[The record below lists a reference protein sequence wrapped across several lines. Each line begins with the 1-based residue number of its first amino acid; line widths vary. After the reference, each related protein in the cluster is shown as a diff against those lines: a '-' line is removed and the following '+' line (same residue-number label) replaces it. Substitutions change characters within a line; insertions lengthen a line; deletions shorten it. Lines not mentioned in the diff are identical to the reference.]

1 MNKPAPFNRKQKIY
15 LKNTFH
21 SWFNVIEGGK
31 RGSKNVLNT
40 YCFCVNLET
49 HPDKFHLIAGVD
61 QASAR
66 INIGDCNGF
75 GLFNYYEGRYR
86 VGKYENRDCYYI
98 QTKAGEK
105 VVFFAGGKKKG
116 SENDIHGYTY
126 GMAYVTEAN
135 LCYKGFLQEVFDRTV
150 SSSNRK
156 VFHDFNP
163 LEADH
168 WYYTDILNFH
178 EKQQKLDDTYGFNYL
193 HTTLVDNGSLSDDK
207 IRDILKTY
215 DKDSL
220 WYRRDIKGGRERA
233 EGLVFP
239 YFADNID
246 NYIFDEKAMFKE
258 GVGLVERFTRFIMG
272 VDFGDNGSVYSFT
285 FTGFKNNWYDLRVL
299 EEYSIPK
306 GNEISSRTL
315 SIEFVKFYKN
325 CMLKWGYPEWIFCD
339 SASNTLI
346 NTLRE
351 AAQEAGLP
359 YTNIAPVKKNE
370 LSERPEMVD
379 YLLVTGRLLIN
390 KRCKNLINALKNL
403 VWDEKKPNI
412 PEDENKGNIN
422 DYWDSFCYTFITHE
436 GYINL
441 RR

>member
-1 MNKPAPFNRKQKIY
+1 MNQPAPFNRRQKEY
-15 LKNTFH
+15 LKKMFH

-40 YCFCVNLET
+40 YCFCVQLET

-66 INIGDCNGF
+66 INIGDCNGY
-75 GLFNYYEGRYR
+75 GLFNYFEGRYH

-126 GMAYVTEAN
+126 GSVYITEAN
-135 LCYKGFLQEVFDRTV
+135 LCYVNFLKEAFDRTV
-150 SSSNRK
+150 SSSQRR
-156 VFHDFNP
+156 VFHDLNP

-168 WYYTDILNFH
+168 WYYTDILAFH
-178 EKQQKLDDTYGFNYL
+178 EDQQKIDPSYGYNYL
-193 HTTLVDNGSLSDDK
+193 HTTLVDNYSLSDEK
-207 IRDILKTY
+207 IRSILKTY

-220 WYRRDIKGGRERA
+220 WYRRDIKGSRERA

-239 YFADNID
+239 YFADNVD
-246 NYIFDEKAMFKE
+246 LYTFDETKMFKPD
-258 GVGLVERFTRFIMG
+258 VGLIEPFSRFIMG

-285 FTGFKNNWYDLRVL
+285 FTGFQNDWQDLKVL
-299 EEYSIPK
+299 DEYSIPK
-306 GNEISSRTL
+306 GNEIGAQKL
-315 SIEFVKFYKN
+315 GEEFVKFYKAV
-325 CMLKWGYPEWIFCD
+325 MLKWGFPEWIFCD

-346 NTLRE
+346 NTLRGY
-351 AAQEAGLP
+351 AQDAGLP
-359 YTNIAPVKKNE
+359 YNNIAAVRKNE

-379 YLLVTGRLLIN
+379 VLLATGRLKIN
-390 KRCKNLINALKNL
+390 KRCVHLIGALKNL
-403 VWDEKKPNI
+403 VWDPKHPNV

-422 DYWDSFCYTFITHE
+422 DFWDSFCYTFITHQ